1 MNKKFALLLLVLI
14 ALLSGCQRPPKAEL
28 VKISEE
34 KAKLIVEQYHEKND
48 NYSIFGAIKIT
59 SIKHVNNEYEV
70 KWERKSNCENG
81 TDYVNDKDGTMR
93 NSVVS
98 IC

>member
-1 MNKKFALLLLVLI
+1 MSKKFALFLLVLI
-14 ALLSGCQRPPKAEL
+14 TILSGCQRPPKAEI
-28 VKISEE
+28 VQISEE
-34 KAKLIVEQYHEKND
+34 QAKLIVEQYHKKNS
-48 NYSIFGAIKIT
+48 NYNIFGAIKIT
-59 SIKHVNNEYEV
+59 SIKHFNNEYEV

-81 TDYVNDKDGTMR
+81 TDYVNDKDGTMG